1 MIKADDMVLF
11 VQVVDEGSFSKV
23 AEKLSLT
30 NSVVSKRIARLEES
44 LNAQL
49 LYRTTRKLS
58 LTDAGKTLYDKA
70 KIAQSAFQEAENAV
84 TGYGKDMKG
93 NIRITMPAVSANLIL
108 SESVAEF
115 CKQHPEVSVD
125 LYITN
130 RLVDLIEEGFDLAVR
145 TADLEDSSLIAK
157 RLIDSHWVICATPD
171 YLERYG
177 LPQTPEELGNHECL
191 IYKFD
196 TASNATSNNVW
207 PLHIDGTKQLMP
219 VSGRFHSNHLSA
231 IKQATLNDLGIAFLP
246 QALVY
251 EEIQQNTLTQILQS
265 FTRKKLGMYA
275 VYPKAR
281 QPDQKLKLLVAHL
294 RESLHKKQAYY
305 C

>member
-11 VQVVDEGSFSKV
+11 VQVVEEGSFSKV

-30 NSVVSKRIARLEES
+30 NSVVSKRIARLEEN
-44 LNAQL
+44 LNTQL

-58 LTDAGKTLYDKA
+58 LTDAGMVLYDKA

-84 TGYGKDMKG
+84 TGYGENMKG

-108 SESVAEF
+108 NESIAEF
-115 CKQHPEVSVD
+115 CKQHPEISVD
-125 LYITN
+125 LHITN

-145 TADLEDSSLIAK
+145 TAELEDSSLIAK
-157 RLIDSHWVICATPD
+157 RLIDSQWVICATPD
-171 YLERYG
+171 YLKQYG
-177 LPQTPEELGNHECL
+177 MPQTPEELENHECL

-196 TASNATSNNVW
+196 NNSNNVW

-219 VSGRFHSNHLSA
+219 VYGRFHSNHLSA
-231 IKQATLNDLGIAFLP
+231 IKQATLSDLGIAFLP

-265 FTRKKLGMYA
+265 FTRKRLGMYA
-275 VYPKAR
+275 VYPKVR

-294 RESLHKKQAYY
+294 RESLHQKQAYY

>member
-11 VQVVDEGSFSKV
+11 VQVVEEGSFSKV

-30 NSVVSKRIARLEES
+30 NSVVSKRIARLEEN
-44 LNAQL
+44 LNTQL

-58 LTDAGKTLYDKA
+58 LTDAGMVLYEKA

-84 TGYGKDMKG
+84 TGYGENMKG
-93 NIRITMPAVSANLIL
+93 NIRITMPAVSAKLIL
-108 SESVAEF
+108 SESIAEF
-115 CKQHPEVSVD
+115 CKQHPDISVE
-125 LYITN
+125 LHITN

-145 TADLEDSSLIAK
+145 TAELEDSSLIAK
-157 RLIDSHWVICATPD
+157 RLIDSQWVICATPD
-171 YLERYG
+171 YVKQYG
-177 LPQTPEELGNHECL
+177 IPQTPEELENHECL

-196 TASNATSNNVW
+196 NNSNNVW

-219 VSGRFHSNHLSA
+219 VYGRFHSNHLSA
-231 IKQATLNDLGIAFLP
+231 IKQATLSDLGIAFLP

-251 EEIQQNTLTQILQS
+251 EEMQQNILTQILQS

-275 VYPKAR
+275 VYPRAR
-281 QPDQKLKLLVAHL
+281 QPDQKLKLLIAHL
-294 RESLHKKQAYY
+294 QESLHQKQAYY

>member
-11 VQVVDEGSFSKV
+11 VQVVEEGSFSKV

-30 NSVVSKRIARLEES
+30 NSVVSKRIARLEEN
-44 LNAQL
+44 LNTQL

-58 LTDAGKTLYDKA
+58 LTDAGMVLYEKA
-70 KIAQSAFQEAENAV
+70 KIARSAFKEAENAV
-84 TGYGKDMKG
+84 TGYGENMKG
-93 NIRITMPAVSANLIL
+93 NIRITMPAVSAKLIL
-108 SESVAEF
+108 SESIAEF
-115 CKQHPEVSVD
+115 CKQHPDISVD
-125 LYITN
+125 LHITN

-145 TADLEDSSLIAK
+145 TAELEDSSLIAK
-157 RLIDSHWVICATPD
+157 RLIDSQWVICATPD
-171 YLERYG
+171 YVKQYG
-177 LPQTPEELGNHECL
+177 MPQTPEELENHECL

-196 TASNATSNNVW
+196 NNSNNVW

-219 VSGRFHSNHLSA
+219 VYGRFHSNHLSA
-231 IKQATLNDLGIAFLP
+231 IKQATLSDLGIAFLP

-251 EEIQQNTLTQILQS
+251 EEMQQNMLTQILQS

-275 VYPKAR
+275 VYPRAR
-281 QPDQKLKLLVAHL
+281 QPDQKLKLLIAHL
-294 RESLHKKQAYY
+294 QESLHQKQAYY

>member
-11 VQVVDEGSFSKV
+11 VQVVEEGSFSKV

-30 NSVVSKRIARLEES
+30 NSVVSKRIARLEEN
-44 LNAQL
+44 LNTQL

-58 LTDAGKTLYDKA
+58 LTDAGMVLYDKA
-70 KIAQSAFQEAENAV
+70 KIAQSAFQEAENSV
-84 TGYGKDMKG
+84 TGYGENMKG

-108 SESVAEF
+108 SESIAEF
-115 CKQHPEVSVD
+115 CKQHPEISVD
-125 LYITN
+125 LHITN

-145 TADLEDSSLIAK
+145 TAELEDSSLIAK
-157 RLIDSHWVICATPD
+157 RLIDSQWVICATPD
-171 YLERYG
+171 YLKQYG
-177 LPQTPEELGNHECL
+177 MPQTPEELENHECL

-196 TASNATSNNVW
+196 NNSNNVW

-219 VSGRFHSNHLSA
+219 VYGRFHSNHLSA
-231 IKQATLNDLGIAFLP
+231 IKQATLSDLGIAFLP

-265 FTRKKLGMYA
+265 FTRKRLGMYA
-275 VYPKAR
+275 VYPKVR

-294 RESLHKKQAYY
+294 RESLHQKQAYY

>member
-1 MIKADDMVLF
+1 VIKADDMVLF
-11 VQVVDEGSFSKV
+11 VQVVEEGSFSKV

-30 NSVVSKRIARLEES
+30 NSVVSKRIARLEEN
-44 LNAQL
+44 LNTQL

-58 LTDAGKTLYDKA
+58 LTDAGMVLYDKA
-70 KIAQSAFQEAENAV
+70 KIAQSAFQEAENSV
-84 TGYGKDMKG
+84 TGYGENMKG

-108 SESVAEF
+108 SESIAEF
-115 CKQHPEVSVD
+115 CKQHPEISVD
-125 LYITN
+125 LHITN
-130 RLVDLIEEGFDLAVR
+130 RLVDLIEEGFDLAIR
-145 TADLEDSSLIAK
+145 TAELEDSSLIAK
-157 RLIDSHWVICATPD
+157 RLIDSQWVICATPD
-171 YLERYG
+171 YLKQYG
-177 LPQTPEELGNHECL
+177 MPQTPEELENHECL

-196 TASNATSNNVW
+196 NNSNNVW

-219 VSGRFHSNHLSA
+219 VYGRFHSNHLSA
-231 IKQATLNDLGIAFLP
+231 IKQATLSDLGIAFLP

-265 FTRKKLGMYA
+265 FTRKRLGMYA
-275 VYPKAR
+275 VYPKVR

-294 RESLHKKQAYY
+294 RESLHQKQAYY